1 MECDILICLP
11 TGSIEILSMN
21 VLEMHQEGE
30 KVELYVYDLSQGLA
44 RQLSVQLLGKGIDGI
59 WWVLFSVV

>member
-1 MECDILICLP
+1 MECEILICLP
-11 TGSIEILSMN
+11 TASIEILSTN
-21 VLEMHQEGE
+21 IFEMHQEGE

-59 WWVLFSVV
+59 W

>member
-1 MECDILICLP
+1 MECEISICLS
-11 TGSIEILSMN
+11 TASIEILSMN
-21 VLEMHQEGE
+21 ILEMHQEGE

-59 WWVLFSVV
+59 W

>member
-1 MECDILICLP
+1 
-11 TGSIEILSMN
+11 
-21 VLEMHQEGE
+21 
-30 KVELYVYDLSQGLA
+30 VELYVYDLSQGLA

>member
-1 MECDILICLP
+1 MECEILICLP

-59 WWVLFSVV
+59 W

>member
-1 MECDILICLP
+1 MACKILIYLP

-21 VLEMHQEGE
+21 VLALHQEGE

-44 RQLSVQLLGKGIDGI
+44 RQLSVQLFGKGIDGI
-59 WWVLFSVV
+59 W

>member
-1 MECDILICLP
+1 MECEISICLS
-11 TGSIEILSMN
+11 TASIEILSTN
-21 VLEMHQEGE
+21 IFEMHQEGE

-59 WWVLFSVV
+59 W

>member
-59 WWVLFSVV
+59 W

>member
-1 MECDILICLP
+1 
-11 TGSIEILSMN
+11 MN
-21 VLEMHQEGE
+21 ALEMHQEGE

-59 WWVLFSVV
+59 W